1 MTEISGDL
9 IAEDLSGC
17 DSLAFPNLTEVGGDV
32 TITNT
37 DAGDIS
43 LNSLNSTGGNIDI
56 NDNASA
62 GDIDLSSLNSTGG
75 NIDINDNASAGDI
88 SLNSLNSTGGNIDIN
103 DNASAGDIDLSSL
116 NSPGGNIDINDN
128 ASAGDIDLSSLNS
141 TGGNIDIEDNGG
153 GTPTVTLGSLTDVD
167 GNLTVETEGAGT
179 FDPGPVSPGGNTN
192 LTTEGYDAVTATT
205 AAGDT
210 SVQNE
215 RAEATM
221 RAELPAGTFTTP
233 VEFTLTRLDPTA
245 LPPENGTGAGGG
257 AAVVDPV
264 AAYEFGFAVP
274 TLNQDA
280 TLSFDV
286 QVDDLDP
293 ATRADFLAALD
304 AGTATLVTKGDGPT
318 DSYQAF
324 PLCAGTQVPTA
335 DGCVAVEKLDAN
347 GQPTTGTPAV
357 VRFSGVTGH
366 FSTWAVAIVESQPVL
381 KISARGRVQTAQG
394 PLILFSA
401 ANDCTPSQS
410 TGRASSRA
418 PPAPASGR
426 RARSPPRAARTRP
439 PHRGWASTLRPAPQP
454 APSVPPP
461 PGG

>member
-1 MTEISGDL
+1 MG
-9 IAEDLSGC
+9 
-17 DSLAFPNLTEVGGDV
+17 SLDGV
-32 TITNT
+32 T
-37 DAGDIS
+37 GFR
-43 LNSLNSTGGNIDI
+43 IDI
-56 NDNASA
+56 QIN
-62 GDIDLSSLNSTGG
+62 G
-75 NIDINDNASAGDI
+75 N
-88 SLNSLNSTGGNIDIN
+88 GN
-103 DNASAGDIDLSSL
+103 
-116 NSPGGNIDINDN
+116 
-128 ASAGDIDLSSLNS
+128 
-141 TGGNIDIEDNGG
+141 
-153 GTPTVTLGSLTDVD
+153 TPAVTLGSLTDVG

-179 FDPGPVSPGGNTN
+179 FDPGPVSSGGNTN
-192 LTTEGYDAVTATT
+192 LTTEGYDAVSATT

-221 RAELPAGTFTTP
+221 RAELPAGTYATP

-286 QVDDLDP
+286 QVDGLDP
-293 ATRADFLAALD
+293 ATRADFLVALD
-304 AGTATLVTKGDGPT
+304 AGTATLVTKSDGPT

-324 PLCAGTQVPTA
+324 PLCTGTQVPTA

-347 GQPTTGTPAV
+347 GQPTTGTPTV
-357 VRFSGVTGH
+357 VRFTGVTGH

-410 TGRASSRA
+410 TRPSIVASTSGARIWTKSTVTASSCTDA
-418 PPAPASGR
+418 PPASGLGFDTQTGTATGTFGPSAPGGVSGQQGTLTWSYR
-426 RARSPPRAARTRP
+426 DGSPDTVQF
-439 PHRGWASTLRPAPQP
+439 TLRNSSDAVVYSVAAQSPA
-454 APSVPPP
+454 AFKGA
-461 PGG
+461 PGGVWTFQG